1 MQNLIVVDEKGLPS
15 LFSQE
20 IMLSKP
26 AGSDEH
32 DP

>member
-1 MQNLIVVDEKGLPS
+1 MQNLIVADETGLPS

-26 AGSDEH
+26 AGSDEY